1 VRRLAIPF
9 AVAVFTAAVLAAFS
23 GRWPWR
29 RPMLAATPITISQS
43 WLTASDTLR
52 RGETIG
58 ELFARQGLLS
68 LDVGRLKDLGLDAR
82 RLRAGLVFNFRR
94 AAGADEPSQ
103 VEVRTGPEE
112 RLRLEREEADTDWD
126 LERETI
132 LWTHETV
139 RIAGFIGSSLYA
151 SLDSAVP
158 DEILHAGERMKLAW
172 DLADVYAWSVDFTRD
187 LQPGDRFATV
197 IERRVSPEGEVRF
210 GRVLAASLELSGKTQ
225 MAYRFAQAG
234 REGFYDAEG
243 ASLRRAFLAAPVEFR
258 RISSRFS
265 RARFHPILRRYRM
278 HAGTDYA
285 ASAGTPV
292 MAAGDGTV
300 SSAGWSGGYGLL
312 VEIRHR
318 NGVTTRYA
326 HLRGLGRGIARGAR
340 VSQGETIG
348 YVGSTGLAT
357 AAHLHYEFRVNGA
370 PQDPRRVRIEEGP
383 PIAPALRPAFDEQRD
398 AYARML
404 RLPAR
409 SGIPSSD

>member
-1 VRRLAIPF
+1 MRRLAVPF

-29 RPMLAATPITISQS
+29 RPMLAASPITVSEA
-43 WLTASDTLR
+43 WLATSDTLR

-58 ELFARQGLLS
+58 DLFARQGLVS
-68 LDVGRLKDLGLDAR
+68 LDLRRLNEIGLDAR

-94 AAGADEPSQ
+94 AAGAEEPSRI
-103 VEVRTGPEE
+103 EVRTGPEE
-112 RLRLEREEADTDWD
+112 RLRLEREDADWGV
-126 LERETI
+126 ERETI

-151 SLDSAVP
+151 ALDSAVP
-158 DEILHAGERMKLAW
+158 DEILDAGERMKLAW

-187 LQPGDRFATV
+187 LQPGDRFSTV
-197 IERRVSPEGEVRF
+197 IERRVSPEGEVRY
-210 GRVLAASLELSGKTQ
+210 GRVLASALELSGKTQ
-225 MAYRFAQAG
+225 TAFRFAQEG
-234 REGFYDAEG
+234 REGFYDANG
-243 ASLRRAFLAAPVEFR
+243 VSLRRAFLAAPVEFR

-265 RARFHPILRRYRM
+265 RARFHPILRTYRM

-285 ASAGTPV
+285 ADAGTPV
-292 MAAGDGTV
+292 MAAGEGTIV
-300 SSAGWSGGYGLL
+300 HAGWSGGYGIL

-318 NGVTTRYA
+318 NGITTRYA
-326 HLRGLGRGIARGAR
+326 HLRALGRGVSRGAR
-340 VSQGETIG
+340 ISQGETVG

-383 PIAPALRPAFDEQRD
+383 PIAPTFRPAFDEQRD
-398 AYARML
+398 GFVRL
-404 RLPAR
+404 LKLPAR
-409 SGIPSSD
+409 RGIPSSD

>member
-1 VRRLAIPF
+1 
-9 AVAVFTAAVLAAFS
+9 
-23 GRWPWR
+23 
-29 RPMLAATPITISQS
+29 MLAATPITISQS

-68 LDVGRLKDLGLDAR
+68 LDVGRLHDLGLDAR

-94 AAGADEPSQ
+94 AAGDDEPSR

-112 RLRLEREEADTDWD
+112 RVRLEREETDTGWD
-126 LERETI
+126 LEREAI

-139 RIAGFIGSSLYA
+139 RVAGFIGSSLYA

-158 DEILHAGERMKLAW
+158 DEILEAGERMKLAW

-197 IERRVSPEGEVRF
+197 IERRVSPEGEVRY
-210 GRVLAASLELSGKTQ
+210 GRVLAASLELSGKIQT
-225 MAYRFAQAG
+225 AFRFGQDG
-234 REGFYDAEG
+234 REGFYDASG

-265 RARFHPILRRYRM
+265 RARFHPILRTYRM

-285 ASAGTPV
+285 AAAGTPV

-300 SSAGWSGGYGLL
+300 ASAGWSGGYGLL
-312 VEIRHR
+312 VELRHR

-326 HLRGLGRGIARGAR
+326 HLRALGRGVSRGAR

-383 PIAPALRPAFDEQRD
+383 PIAPAFRPAFDEQRD
-398 AYARML
+398 GYARML